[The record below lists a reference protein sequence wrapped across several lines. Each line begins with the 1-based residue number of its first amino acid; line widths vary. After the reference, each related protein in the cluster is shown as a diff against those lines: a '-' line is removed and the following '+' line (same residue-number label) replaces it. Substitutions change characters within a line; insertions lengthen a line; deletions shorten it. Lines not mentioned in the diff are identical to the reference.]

1 MWSKECKVVPGI
13 ICTGSVSIKFRV
25 GKFCFENIFPGFPWR
40 TPKEDSALQSEDK
53 LCICISN
60 PDSDLGAQS
69 VGSYSQ
75 WIKELSTSG
84 FLAGHMLFAPEIL
97 VKTIILNESGSV
109 LVDFEPLYGARIT
122 VLLTVDNYSVSM
134 ALTFWLRSYLRPLY

>member
-1 MWSKECKVVPGI
+1 
-13 ICTGSVSIKFRV
+13 
-25 GKFCFENIFPGFPWR
+25 
-40 TPKEDSALQSEDK
+40 
-53 LCICISN
+53 
-60 PDSDLGAQS
+60 
-69 VGSYSQ
+69 
-75 WIKELSTSG
+75 
-84 FLAGHMLFAPEIL
+84 MLFAPEIL